1 VFLSIIAIL
10 SATALCGGIAGGLTL
25 LVIVAAVMLVVVA
38 GAGARR
44 TAHRLHHELRAI

>member
-1 VFLSIIAIL
+1 MFLAIITIL
-10 SATALCGGIAGGLTL
+10 SATALGGGIAGGLTL
-25 LVIVAAVMLVVVA
+25 LVIVAAVMLALVA